1 MDSAAAHQKM
11 LGLSL
16 QVTLPLPSPVPAIP
30 DGEGV
35 HVCFCLWA
43 CVRLSCVS
51 VCEGMRNRGESS
63 PSPRRRAAQRERRAH
78 AATRAFGLDL
88 REFLVPQHS
97 LFFGLDLRQFLVPQH
112 SLFRPPVLCPSTSP
126 SRIWTLGGVQAPPTM
141 PPARGR
147 LVCRQQGVRAR
158 GKAELSTLI

>member
-88 REFLVPQHS
+88 R
-97 LFFGLDLRQFLVPQH
+97 QFLVPQH